1 MSNSITN
8 ARKPSFMLS
17 CLAIITE
24 GMRSVFETAVGGD
37 KVFYKI
43 FVGYQYMDY
52 GYIISYNNAIHN
64 LTEYSINDAIK
75 YLIFKGLESMRC
87 MSSDTEESDSF
98 SQILHQTYRNKM
110 NKFIISKPIII
121 KCNAFG
127 SVQHFI
133 LSCMINTNEWP
144 DSKIPLNLIENYFDH
159 IGQMNDFFPCTFSVS
174 KKVGDHIYANI
185 NSTTIVSNVCEMEL
199 RERFGKNR
207 KQKPGELFGFIC
219 NLACKPYEGAQN
231 KGIIRF
237 ATDNFEKNAYIKFES
252 NVSCSMQNVRE
263 IRKLLEMTDEENP
276 LIVKKYEAVGIGTAG
291 AGEYFI
297 KFEGNGKWKLCRKD
311 KGPLFTVEGNVCSF
325 IRSIDTDDFR
335 KKFIHL
341 FPSYANF
348 FPQISKIV
356 EAAKEQKHG
365 TSIIIS
371 DKAEE
376 ESTRLCK
383 KKRAIRIQKYVFF
396 DRSITD
402 KAQEKII
409 KKFTSIDGALII
421 SPDGVC
427 YAIGVILDG
436 KAVEN
441 GDTGRGA
448 RYNSLNNYVSW
459 AKEEKDIKAISMAIV
474 ISEDQTIDCL
484 PKKMSLDK
492 HDDTYA
498 ENPKVYPTQ
507 SMEIEGFGEELPGS
521 ITSMELLHPESR

>member
-1 MSNSITN
+1 MC
-8 ARKPSFMLS
+8 P
-17 CLAIITE
+17 
-24 GMRSVFETAVGGD
+24 
-37 KVFYKI
+37 FYG
-43 FVGYQYMDY
+43 V
-52 GYIISYNNAIHN
+52 
-64 LTEYSINDAIK
+64 
-75 YLIFKGLESMRC
+75 
-87 MSSDTEESDSF
+87 
-98 SQILHQTYRNKM
+98 
-110 NKFIISKPIII
+110 
-121 KCNAFG
+121 
-127 SVQHFI
+127 HF
-133 LSCMINTNEWP
+133 N
-144 DSKIPLNLIENYFDH
+144 
-159 IGQMNDFFPCTFSVS
+159 
-174 KKVGDHIYANI
+174 
-185 NSTTIVSNVCEMEL
+185 
-199 RERFGKNR
+199 
-207 KQKPGELFGFIC
+207 
-219 NLACKPYEGAQN
+219 
-231 KGIIRF
+231 
-237 ATDNFEKNAYIKFES
+237 
-252 NVSCSMQNVRE
+252 
-263 IRKLLEMTDEENP
+263 
-276 LIVKKYEAVGIGTAG
+276 
-291 AGEYFI
+291 
-297 KFEGNGKWKLCRKD
+297 
-311 KGPLFTVEGNVCSF
+311 
-325 IRSIDTDDFR
+325 DFR

-507 SMEIEGFGEELPGS
+507 SMEIEGFGEELPGN
-521 ITSMELLHPESR
+521 ITSMELLHPESRYLIVSLA

>member
-144 DSKIPLNLIENYFDH
+144 DSKIPLNLVENYFDH

-341 FPSYANF
+341 FPSYANSVT
-348 FPQISKIV
+348 QISKIV
-356 EAAKEQKHG
+356 EAAKKQRHG

-371 DKAEE
+371 NRAEE
-376 ESTRLCK
+376 ESARLCK
-383 KKRAIRIQKYVFF
+383 MKRAIRIQKYVFF
-396 DRSITD
+396 DGSKTD
-402 KAQEKII
+402 TAQEKII
-409 KKFTSIDGALII
+409 KKFTSIDGALFI

-427 YAIGVILDG
+427 YAIGAILDG
-436 KAVEN
+436 KAVVI

-498 ENPKVYPTQ
+498 ENSKVYPTQ
-507 SMEIEGFGEELPGS
+507 SMEIEGFGEELPGN
-521 ITSMELLHPESR
+521 ITSMELLHPEKK